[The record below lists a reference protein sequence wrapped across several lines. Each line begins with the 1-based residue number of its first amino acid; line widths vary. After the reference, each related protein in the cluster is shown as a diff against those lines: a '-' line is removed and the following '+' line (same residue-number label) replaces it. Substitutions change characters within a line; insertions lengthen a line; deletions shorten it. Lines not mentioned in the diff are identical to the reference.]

1 VSGRRGGFGM
11 FAAILRGALLVRRGR
26 VALAVAAIAIGT
38 SVAAA
43 LLFVSRDVGAK
54 VSKELRAYGPNLML
68 VPRGGDAAAGARDLA
83 QGGGTDAPI
92 LGANEAAWLATER
105 RAGKLSTYAT
115 FRYGTARRDEHT
127 FVLAATDLASLRAL
141 YPAWRVSEPAGG
153 GRIDALVGERAATAL
168 GVRAGDAV
176 AIDVV
181 AGASARPL
189 ALRRVA
195 IVSTGGGEDDAVFV
209 DRGLYAAAIGE
220 SAAPFHLALARAEGT
235 SADVQVLAA
244 TGGAGLGAAELR
256 PIRRLSAADG
266 EVLKRLR
273 LLLVTVT
280 AVALLAAL
288 ICAMSTLADLVLE
301 RTKEIALLRALG
313 ARRRD
318 VLALFGAEAVAMGL
332 AGGLL
337 GLGIGIVAAQAI
349 GKGVFGTAIRIAPEV
364 APLVLALG
372 VATALVASFL
382 PVRYALAIE
391 PAPVLRGE

>member
-1 VSGRRGGFGM
+1 MAPPSRPRCFSCRTTWARRC
-11 FAAILRGALLVRRGR
+11 RRSCAR
-26 VALAVAAIAIGT
+26 TDPT
-38 SVAAA
+38 SCSCRARATRPA
-43 LLFVSRDVGAK
+43 PSLGHATSR
-54 VSKELRAYGPNLML
+54 RAP
-68 VPRGGDAAAGARDLA
+68 
-83 QGGGTDAPI
+83 APTHRSS
-92 LGANEAAWLATER
+92 APNEASWLATER
-105 RAGKLSTYAT
+105 RAGKLSAYAT
-115 FRYGTARRDEHT
+115 FRYGTARHDERT

-141 YPAWRVSEPAGG
+141 YPAWRVTEPAGG
-153 GRIDALVGERAATAL
+153 GPVDALVGERAATAL
-168 GVRAGDAV
+168 GVHAGGAV
-176 AIDVV
+176 AIYVV
-181 AGASARPL
+181 VGASARPL

-220 SAAPFHLALARAEGT
+220 SAAPFHLALARAEGS
-235 SADVQVLAA
+235 SADVQALAA
-244 TGGAGLGAAELR
+244 TGAAAGPGLGAAELR

-313 ARRRD
+313 ARRLD

-337 GLGIGIVAAQAI
+337 GLGIGVVAAQAI

-372 VATALVASFL
+372 VATALVASFV
-382 PVRYALAIE
+382 PVRYALTIE